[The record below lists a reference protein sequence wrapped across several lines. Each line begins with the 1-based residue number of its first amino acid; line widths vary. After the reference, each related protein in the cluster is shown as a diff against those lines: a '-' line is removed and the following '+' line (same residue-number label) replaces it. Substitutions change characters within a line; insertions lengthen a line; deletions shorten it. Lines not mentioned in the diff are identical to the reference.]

1 MKRDKLEEM
10 EKDIRRLRGIIA
22 RQQTSIEKME
32 NDTSIDVAVLLENI
46 KLKSDAE
53 KIFEEKVQAYHIEE
67 VKSAQNGSGEPDGIK
82 VAKTTAGRGAVDI
95 RFPLRHF
102 IILPGTPTYQDIL
115 DGYGSDK
122 RKK

>member
-32 NDTSIDVAVLLENI
+32 NDSSIDVAVLLENI

-67 VKSAQNGSGEPDGIK
+67 VKAAQNGTGEPDGIL
-82 VAKTTAGRGAVDI
+82 VARTTAGRGAIDI

-102 IILPGTPTYQDIL
+102 NIPQGTLTYQEIL

>member
-10 EKDIRRLRGIIA
+10 EKDIRRLKGIIT

-53 KIFEEKVQAYHIEE
+53 KIFEEKVRAYRIEE
-67 VKSAQNGSGEPDGIK
+67 VNASQNGSGEPDGIL
-82 VAKTTAGRGAVDI
+82 VAKTTTGRGPVDI
-95 RFPLRHF
+95 RFPLRNFH
-102 IILPGTPTYQDIL
+102 ILPGTLTYGEIL
-115 DGYGSDK
+115 DGYGSEK